1 MRPGLIQLEI
11 GVQSTNA
18 ITLEKINRKTN
29 IEKIRQI
36 TEKIKQGNN
45 IHQHLDL
52 IVGLPYENLE
62 IFKNSFNQV
71 YEMKPDQLQLG
82 FLKVLHGSAMEI
94 EAKKYEIEYNSY
106 PPYEVLKTK
115 WVSYEQVLKLKEIE
129 AVVEIYYNSLQFTET
144 IEQLE
149 KQFVTPYEMFEKLG
163 VFYKIHSE
171 NGVKHS
177 RVNRYNL
184 LLRFVKEQLMPTEE
198 QLEKWKELL
207 TFDYYL
213 RENAKSRPVFA
224 KDLTQYKKNIRKI
237 YLDNRLMENNEN
249 YVNYSTKQ
257 IESMTHMEVIDNR
270 YILFDYKNRNPLS
283 KAATTKDVTDFLEND
298 GE

>member
-1 MRPGLIQLEI
+1 
-11 GVQSTNA
+11 
-18 ITLEKINRKTN
+18 
-29 IEKIRQI
+29 
-36 TEKIKQGNN
+36 
-45 IHQHLDL
+45 
-52 IVGLPYENLE
+52 
-62 IFKNSFNQV
+62 
-71 YEMKPDQLQLG
+71 
-82 FLKVLHGSAMEI
+82 
-94 EAKKYEIEYNSY
+94 
-106 PPYEVLKTK
+106 
-115 WVSYEQVLKLKEIE
+115 
-129 AVVEIYYNSLQFTET
+129 
-144 IEQLE
+144 
-149 KQFVTPYEMFEKLG
+149 
-163 VFYKIHSE
+163 
-171 NGVKHS
+171 
-177 RVNRYNL
+177 
-184 LLRFVKEQLMPTEE
+184 MPTEK